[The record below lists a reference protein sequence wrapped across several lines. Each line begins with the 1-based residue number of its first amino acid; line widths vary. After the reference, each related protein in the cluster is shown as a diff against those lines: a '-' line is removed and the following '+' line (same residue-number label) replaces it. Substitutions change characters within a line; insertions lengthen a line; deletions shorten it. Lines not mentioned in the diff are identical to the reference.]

1 MNENKTLF
9 AKLIVRGG
17 TTAEWENAN
26 PVPEMRELCAE
37 YKPDGTFEIKIGD
50 GVTAWVD
57 LPYVSGARELADL
70 IDDATHRTV
79 TDAEKAAWN
88 AKQNALTVDTTPT
101 AGSTNPVTS
110 GGVATALAG
119 KADTSSVPHASTD
132 LSDGSDLLRGN
143 DTVTINGGGV

>member
-88 AKQNALTVDTTPT
+88 AKQDALTFDDAPTTD
-101 AGSTNPVTS
+101 SVNPVKS
-110 GGVATALAG
+110 GGIAAALAG
-119 KADTSSVPHASTD
+119 KAGKDEIHVP
-132 LSDGSDLLRGN
+132 
-143 DTVTINGGGV
+143 